1 MLNFLKQVG
10 DYAKRVARYIGQGT
24 HVTDHHMQRRPITY
38 STLMRNSFLSGSGAG
53 FTLNLIS
60 AFLAKFV
67 SGLLDQPVVPNL
79 TRPAKKKLNHYSID
93 FGVCIFVKL

>member
-10 DYAKRVARYIGQGT
+10 DYAKGTVQAARYIGQGLS
-24 HVTDHHMQRRPITY
+24 VTFDHMQRRPITVQY
-38 STLMRNSFLSGSGAG
+38 PYDSGAG

-67 SGLLDQPVVPNL
+67 SGFARSTCP
-79 TRPAKKKLNHYSID
+79 
-93 FGVCIFVKL
+93 